1 MLLKFEQKHVT
12 DKIVNLHN
20 NNDPTY
26 FVNLVPEVWESYKE
40 HLITWLIGA
49 TLPAQQ
55 IVFLYKPASRHYS

>member
-20 NNDPTY
+20 NNDPTC

-40 HLITWLIGA
+40 HLIT
-49 TLPAQQ
+49 
-55 IVFLYKPASRHYS
+55 